1 MYNFGTD
8 GTDGIPYPDSQWD
21 SEVVQS
27 SSPLKWCQLSKVEL
41 CKKSVE
47 ILNNMQPRPA
57 FFVVCG
63 DLVDAF
69 GDKHPEIRA
78 RQEADLKKV
87 YSKLDPAIPMIC
99 VCGNH
104 DVGNSPTPE
113 TIARWKVDP
122 EKSTVMLRQANI
134 KVIQVQGVV
143 WRRLF
148 LILQERCRL
157 PRIELAVLCG
167 LDKRSRW
174 IQSAR
179 DLAGTRVE

>member
-8 GTDGIPYPDSQWD
+8 GSDGTPYPESQWD
-21 SEVVQS
+21 SEVVRAVVSQTTWLELRCIL
-27 SSPLKWCQLSKVEL
+27 PKVEL
-41 CKKSVE
+41 CKQSVD
-47 ILNNMQPRPA
+47 ILNNLQPRPA

-69 GDKHPEIRA
+69 AEKHPEIRA

-87 YSKLDPAIPMIC
+87 YSNLNPAIPMVC

-113 TIARWKVDP
+113 TISRC
-122 EKSTVMLRQANI
+122 STVIAAAFLS
-134 KVIQVQGVV
+134 KFIQVQRVV

-148 LILQERCRL
+148 LILQEWRRL
-157 PRIELAVLCG
+157 PCVELAVL
-167 LDKRSRW
+167 
-174 IQSAR
+174 
-179 DLAGTRVE
+179 